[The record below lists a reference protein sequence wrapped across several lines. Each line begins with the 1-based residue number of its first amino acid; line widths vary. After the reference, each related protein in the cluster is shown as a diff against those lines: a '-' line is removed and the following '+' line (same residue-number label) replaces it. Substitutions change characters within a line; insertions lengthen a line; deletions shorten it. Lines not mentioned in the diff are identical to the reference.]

1 MSNVRFQNAMRR
13 IPQRTPP
20 IWMMRQAGRYHR
32 HYQALRAKHSFID
45 LCKNSKLAA
54 EVALGPIADFDFD
67 VAILFSDLLFPLEAM
82 GMGLSY
88 DPAPKLG
95 WHLEPNRI
103 KDLIPAHKAIEA
115 LHFQR
120 EAMAETKRI
129 LPEDKSLIGFV
140 GGPWTL
146 FAYAMEGGHKGEL
159 QIAKK
164 NINLFKPF
172 CEILIPLL
180 IDNIKLQLAGGA
192 EIVLIIDT
200 AAGELSPQVFK
211 FDMIP
216 QLEKLVAHFHHKVA
230 YYGKNIQAAH
240 LTNHLFESH
249 RFAGLGVDHR
259 WHLPDLLKQS
269 KNGFIQG
276 NFDQS
281 LLFLSEKE
289 FSIYLERYTNDFLKL
304 SEAERAGWV
313 CGLGH
318 GILPNTPENNV
329 RTFVTTIRGVF
340 A

>member
-1 MSNVRFQNAMRR
+1 MSNIKFQNALRR

-20 IWMMRQAGRYHR
+20 IWLMRQAGRYHK
-32 HYQALRAKHSFID
+32 HYQALRAQHSFMD
-45 LCKNSKLAA
+45 LCKKPKLAA

-67 VAILFSDLLFPLEAM
+67 VSILFSDLLFPLEAM
-82 GMGLSY
+82 GMGLTY
-88 DPAPKLG
+88 DPGPKLG
-95 WHLEPNRI
+95 WHLEASRMR
-103 KDLIPAHKAIEA
+103 DLIPAHKAIEA
-115 LHFQR
+115 LQFQK
-120 EAMAETKRI
+120 EAMLETRKI

-164 NINLFKPF
+164 NINLFKQF
-172 CEILIPLL
+172 CDILVPLL

-192 EIVLIIDT
+192 ELVLMIDT

-211 FDMIP
+211 FDIIP
-216 QLEKLVAHFHHKVA
+216 QLEKIVSHFHHRVA
-230 YYGKNIQAAH
+230 YYGKNIQGAH
-240 LTNHLFESH
+240 ISHNLFESN

-259 WHLPDLLKQS
+259 WHLPDLLKQNKS
-269 KNGFIQG
+269 GFIQG

-289 FSIYLERYTNDFLKL
+289 FSIYLERYTSDFLKL
-304 SEAERAGWV
+304 TEAERAGWV

-318 GILPNTPENNV
+318 GVLPATPENNV
-329 RTFVTTIRGVF
+329 RTFVRTIREVF